1 MYIWD
6 VQRYIW
12 DQNSFQKVVVCI
24 ITFVHT
30 VIFLVFN
37 DYYISKIKKITD
49 QVRRSNAKSGK
60 NTQGVKQTALCVIS
74 YDKLRYYQPKM
85 ANGVRDENVYNV
97 FLQRLC
103 TFCDVLGI
111 QLTVNGICIPFH
123 KKG

>member
-1 MYIWD
+1 MYIWG
-6 VQRYIW
+6 VQRFIW
-12 DQNSFQKVVVCI
+12 DQNLFQKVVVCI
-24 ITFVHT
+24 TTFVHM
-30 VIFLVFN
+30 VIFLVFD

-60 NTQGVKQTALCVIS
+60 NTQTALCVIS
-74 YDKLRYYQPKM
+74 YDKSRYYQPKM
-85 ANGVRDENVYNV
+85 ANGVRDENVYHV
-97 FLQRLC
+97 FLQPLC